1 VRVLI
6 VDDEEPARAKLRTL
20 LAGEPEVELAGE
32 ARDGL
37 EAVAWLLAQEA
48 DVVFLDVKMPRCGGF
63 EVVEHVGVERM
74 PLVVFATA
82 YDEHALRAFE
92 VAAVD
97 YLLKPFAR
105 QRLRAV
111 LARVR
116 TRLGERRAARSAAL
130 ARAVT
135 AASPPP
141 FLTRLLVERAP
152 GREVLLE
159 LAHVSFVRAAG
170 NYLEFHADGTTY
182 LRRAPSPRSRPG
194 STALPSCASTAPSSC
209 ASPPCGN
216 SSPGTTAT
224 GAHSSTTATSSP
236 GAAATAPFAPTSRAG
251 AEGSASNPHPATIR
265 RSVPILS
272 AISSV
277 RPRSGWCTTNQPSPT
292 TLWVQSRRICPIGLS
307 STTGMQ

>member
-1 VRVLI
+1 
-6 VDDEEPARAKLRTL
+6 
-20 LAGEPEVELAGE
+20 VELAGE

-37 EAVAWLLAQEA
+37 EAVAWLLAHEV

-82 YDEHALRAFE
+82 HDEHALRAFE

-105 QRLRAV
+105 ERLRAV

-116 TRLGERRAARSAAL
+116 ARLGERRAARSAAL
-130 ARAVT
+130 ARAMT

-159 LAHVSFVRAAG
+159 LARVSFVRAAG
-170 NYLEFHADGTTY
+170 NYLEFHADGATY
-182 LRRAPSPRSRPG
+182 LRRGTLS
-194 STALPSCASTAPSSC
+194 ALEA
-209 ASPPCGN
+209 
-216 SSPGTTAT
+216 
-224 GAHSSTTATSSP
+224 
-236 GAAATAPFAPTSRAG
+236 RLD
-251 AEGSASNPHPATIR
+251 PATFLR
-265 RSVPILS
+265 LNRSEL
-272 AISSV
+272 V
-277 RPRSGWCTTNQPSPT
+277 RLAAVREFQPWYHGDWRA
-292 TLWVQSRRICPIGLS
+292 LLHDGHELAWSRRYRALRPDLARG
-307 STTGMQ
+307 G